1 MSNKSIRIRTKPG
14 GDDNYIRVKLDQD
27 FNQLK
32 ILSLS
37 IDQEDLYRSFNA
49 NYGVVAGR
57 IDINNGFGL
66 KNAKVS
72 IFIPLSSEDQENEII
87 SQLYPYK
94 SLDDLNSN
102 GVRYNLLPRKQQH
115 IDHTPTGTF
124 PDKRQVL
131 DSPTMVEVYDK
142 YYKFTTTTNEA
153 GDYMFFGVPVGS
165 QQVFIDIDVSDI
177 GFLSVRPYELMS
189 QGIPEEKFE
198 SKFKFKSSDKLDE
211 LPQVISTSSSVEVLP
226 FWADDLTE
234 GIEFGITRFDYS
246 VTQYTLTPTAMF
258 MGSMFS
264 DNEND
269 SLSKNCRPRKKM
281 GEMNDLIT
289 GVGKI
294 EAITRTK
301 DGEIVLSK
309 DVPEDAV
316 DENGNW
322 AIQLPMTMRKLVTDE
337 FGALVP
343 SPDGKRGVASEADYR
358 FRISMEPNKDDKKKR
373 TRAKLLVPNMTN
385 NYKFGE
391 FSKIDLKNA
400 EDAGEPI
407 FKINDQLSY
416 DPSNGPLNQYNYLED
431 FFTFRWKKVYTVRQY
446 IPRYQPNKNDDNKNF
461 IGFKEILDGAGVNK
475 LPYNRIFAKVNF
487 LYTILCII
495 LTIFG
500 FIVAFVNTII
510 QFINALISRICQIR
524 IKLPCFSTG
533 GGTAVKK
540 LNVMIVIKAVDMELK
555 KFLLY
560 VSGILVIL
568 KLILRVQ
575 LLGFGG
581 INFH

>member
-32 ILSLS
+32 LLSLT

-66 KNAKVS
+66 KNVKVS

-246 VTQYTLTPTAMF
+246 VTEYTLTPTAMF

-358 FRISMEPNKDDKKKR
+358 FRISM
-373 TRAKLLVPNMTN
+373 
-385 NYKFGE
+385 
-391 FSKIDLKNA
+391 
-400 EDAGEPI
+400 
-407 FKINDQLSY
+407 
-416 DPSNGPLNQYNYLED
+416 
-431 FFTFRWKKVYTVRQY
+431 
-446 IPRYQPNKNDDNKNF
+446 
-461 IGFKEILDGAGVNK
+461 
-475 LPYNRIFAKVNF
+475 
-487 LYTILCII
+487 
-495 LTIFG
+495 
-500 FIVAFVNTII
+500 
-510 QFINALISRICQIR
+510 
-524 IKLPCFSTG
+524 
-533 GGTAVKK
+533 
-540 LNVMIVIKAVDMELK
+540 
-555 KFLLY
+555 
-560 VSGILVIL
+560 
-568 KLILRVQ
+568 
-575 LLGFGG
+575 
-581 INFH
+581 